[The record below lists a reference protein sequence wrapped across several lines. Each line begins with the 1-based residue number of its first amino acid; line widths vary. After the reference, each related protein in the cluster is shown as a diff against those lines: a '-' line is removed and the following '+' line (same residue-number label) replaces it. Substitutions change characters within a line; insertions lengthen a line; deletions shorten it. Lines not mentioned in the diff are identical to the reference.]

1 MDFERHLDPSGLDF
15 EPFLEAILACKT
27 NPTCVCDFCFALHF
41 VELQAH

>member
-1 MDFERHLDPSGLDF
+1 MDFERYFDRLGLDF
-15 EPFLEAILACKT
+15 ELFLEGILASKS

>member
-1 MDFERHLDPSGLDF
+1 MDFECHFNSSGLDF
-15 EPFLEAILACKT
+15 KLFLEAILACKF